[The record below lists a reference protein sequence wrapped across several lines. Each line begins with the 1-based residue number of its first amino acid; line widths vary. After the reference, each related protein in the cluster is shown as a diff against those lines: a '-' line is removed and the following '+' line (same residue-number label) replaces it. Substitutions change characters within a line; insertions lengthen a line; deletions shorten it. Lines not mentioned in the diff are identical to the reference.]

1 MAGDMLNE
9 VNEITRF
16 IYRVKFKCGFMGW
29 VLLWIAAVLSSSC
42 SIVPGTY
49 LGITPKISETEREYV
64 YEADDTQ
71 DIAERA
77 DIYTITR
84 STIDAMKTQRQESSE
99 KKEVSLHRENS
110 IASEYSYKV
119 QPQDSLLVTVWNN
132 PDLNNPAGTLNQL
145 SGRVVNEDGTFFFP
159 YAGKI
164 KAAGRTVLQIRDE
177 LADKLAKYLVD
188 PQVDVSVLQYR
199 SQRALVTGEVVKPGL
214 IPITDV
220 PLTVADSI
228 SQSGGLSP
236 NADLTAAT
244 ITREG
249 KVIPVD
255 LYALYYRGDSSQ
267 NLILKNG
274 DILNIPENRFKKVF
288 VMGEVLKPQSLVMP
302 RGRLTLAEALA
313 DAGGFNPLTANAGQ
327 MYVIRAGE
335 NNRPQ
340 IWYLNAAS
348 PDALVLADAFD
359 LKPRDI
365 VYVDPA
371 GVARFSRVIN
381 NIIPTANF
389 LYRTTQ

>member
-1 MAGDMLNE
+1 MLNE